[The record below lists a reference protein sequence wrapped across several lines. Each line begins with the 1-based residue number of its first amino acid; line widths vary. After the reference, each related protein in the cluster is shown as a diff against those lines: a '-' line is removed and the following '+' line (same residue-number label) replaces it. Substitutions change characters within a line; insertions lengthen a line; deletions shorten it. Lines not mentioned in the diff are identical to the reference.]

1 MDSRVRVITNKKS
14 ISEYIAEIWDYNE
27 LFWILAKRDII
38 VKYKQ
43 AVLGIGWAAIR
54 PLITTLVMALAFGRL
69 GKLNVESTIPYILV
83 VSVGVTIWLYFSQSL
98 TTISTSLVLNS
109 NLVTKVYFPRL
120 IIPLSSI
127 FIGLVDVVVSLV
139 VFAGLCLFYQY
150 MPDWKIIFIPFILVL
165 TFLAS
170 FGIGL
175 IAAVLNVKYR
185 DIGQVISFVVQFGT
199 FLSPVAYLTDAYR
212 SGENGE
218 LLYNL
223 AMLNPVTGC
232 IDAMRW
238 AMLGDFAAF
247 NWNSFIPLVVFIL
260 VTFFYSIRFFRKHE
274 DTFVDYI

>member
-1 MDSRVRVITNKKS
+1 MDSRVRTITNKKS
-14 ISEYIAEIWDYNE
+14 ISEYIAEIWNYNE

-43 AVLGIGWAAIR
+43 AILGVGWAAIR

-69 GKLNVESTIPYILV
+69 GKLDVNSPIPYMLI
-83 VSVGVTIWLYFSQSL
+83 VSAGVTIWLFFSQCL

-109 NLVTKVYFPRL
+109 NLITKVYFPRL
-120 IIPLSSI
+120 IIPISSI
-127 FIGLVDVVVSLV
+127 FIGLVDVVVSLA
-139 VFAGLCLFYQY
+139 VFAGICLYYQY
-150 MPDWKIIFIPFILVL
+150 LPDWKLILVPAILAL

-185 DIGQVISFVVQFGT
+185 DIGQLISFVVQFGT
-199 FLSPVAYLTDAYR
+199 FLSPVAYLTDAYKT
-212 SGENGE
+212 GTNGDI
-218 LLYNL
+218 LYKL

-260 VTFFYSIRFFRKHE
+260 ITFFYSIRFFRKHE
-274 DTFVDYI
+274 DSFVDYI

>member
-69 GKLNVESTIPYILV
+69 GKLDVNSTIPYMLI
-83 VSVGVTIWLYFSQSL
+83 VSVGVTVWLYFSQSL

-139 VFAGLCLFYQY
+139 VFAGLCVFYQY
-150 MPDWKIIFIPFILVL
+150 VPDWKVIFIPFILVL

-170 FGIGL
+170 FGVGL

-185 DIGQVISFVVQFGT
+185 DIGQLISFVVQFGT

-212 SGENGE
+212 DGANGE
-218 LLYNL
+218 FLYKL
-223 AMLNPVTGC
+223 ALLNPVTGC

-247 NWNSFIPLVVFIL
+247 NWGSFIPLIVFIL
-260 VTFFYSIRFFRKHE
+260 ITFFYSIRFFRKHE

>member
-43 AVLGIGWAAIR
+43 AVLGVGWAAVR

-69 GKLNVESTIPYILV
+69 GKLDVDSAIPYMLI
-83 VSVGVTIWLYFSQSL
+83 VSVGVTVWLFFSQSL

-127 FIGLVDVVVSLV
+127 FIGLVDVVVSLG
-139 VFAGLCLFYQY
+139 VFAGLCLFFQY
-150 MPDWKIIFIPFILVL
+150 VPDWKIIFIPFILAL

-170 FGIGL
+170 FGVGL

-185 DIGQVISFVVQFGT
+185 DIGQLISFVVQFGT
-199 FLSPVAYLTDAYR
+199 FLSPVAYLTDAYK
-212 SGENGE
+212 GGANGD
-218 LLYNL
+218 LFYKL

-247 NWNSFIPLVVFIL
+247 NWNSFIPLVLFIL

>member
-43 AVLGIGWAAIR
+43 AVLGVGWAAIR
-54 PLITTLVMALAFGRL
+54 PLVTTLVMAPAFGRL
-69 GKLNVESTIPYILV
+69 GKMDVNSAIPYMLI
-83 VSVGVTIWLYFSQSL
+83 VSVGVTVWLFFSQSL

-127 FIGLVDVVVSLV
+127 FIGLVDVVVSLA
-139 VFAGLCLFYQY
+139 VFAGLCLFFQY
-150 MPDWKIIFIPFILVL
+150 VPDWKLIFIPLILAL

-170 FGIGL
+170 FGVGL

-199 FLSPVAYLTDAYR
+199 FLSPVAYLTDAYKD
-212 SGENGE
+212 EANGN
-218 LLYNL
+218 LLYKL

-247 NWNSFIPLVVFIL
+247 NWDSFIPLVLFTL

>member
-43 AVLGIGWAAIR
+43 AVLGVGWAAVR

-69 GKLNVESTIPYILV
+69 GKLDVDSPIPYMLI
-83 VSVGVTIWLYFSQSL
+83 VSVGVTIWLFFSQSL

-127 FIGLVDVVVSLV
+127 FIGLVDVVVSLG
-139 VFAGLCLFYQY
+139 VFTGLCLYFQY
-150 MPDWKIIFIPFILVL
+150 VPDWKIIFIPFILAL

-170 FGIGL
+170 FGVGL

-199 FLSPVAYLTDAYR
+199 FLSPVAYLTDAYKV
-212 SGENGE
+212 GANGE
-218 LLYNL
+218 LLYKL